1 MKIVLLKDVAK
12 IGKAG
17 DVKEVSDGYA
27 KNFLIARGFA
37 AVATNKL
44 LSQLEAKKKEI
55 ENKKEAELLKT
66 KELAG
71 KLNNLEI
78 KVPLK
83 IGEDGKSFG
92 SVTIAKIISAV
103 KKAGFDI
110 EKSQVDLE
118 ENIKTLG
125 THDVRLNL
133 GHGVIATIKVVSE
146 AEK

>member
-1 MKIVLLKDVAK
+1 MRVVLLRDVVK

-37 AVATNKL
+37 AVATGKL
-44 LSQLEAKKKEI
+44 LNQLEAKKKEI
-55 ENKKEAELLKT
+55 ENKKEAELLKI

-78 KVPLK
+78 MVPLK
-83 IGEDGKSFG
+83 MGEDGKSFG
-92 SVTIAKIISAV
+92 SVTVAKIISAV

-110 EKSQVDLE
+110 EKSQIDLE

-125 THDVRLNL
+125 VHNVKLNL
-133 GHGVIATIKVVSE
+133 GHGVIATIKVISE